1 MNTRCIAVLPGSR
14 GIKLSR
20 DFLSI
25 GLFAGLVVAILV
37 AGLLSV
43 RAEEA
48 DAKYMRS
55 YYAIEKADALAKKG
69 QTDEAKAKYIEAQAV
84 LKDIKA
90 ISPMWNPKAVAF
102 RMNYVTERIETLSK
116 PPAPPD
122 APGTGDTKSV
132 AKSAVGSGAQPSGV
146 DVKLLSAGNE
156 PRKALRLAPKAGD
169 TQKALMTL
177 QMAMGPGGG
186 ELMKIPAIK
195 IALQIETKSVTP
207 EGDINNEMRIEDVT
221 LDEAS
226 GGAAQ
231 MAEAMKAGLGTVKG
245 MVVASTITDRGV
257 SKKVEVKYPA
267 GADPTARQAME
278 QMKDSFMNTQVVLPE
293 EAVGPDAKW
302 EIKQKIK
309 TQGMTIDQKVT
320 QHLVSVAENVVTM
333 ESVIEQSAANQK
345 VANPAMPQLKVDLTK
360 LTGSSKGQMTVDL
373 SKVLPT
379 AATIDGGAEM
389 LMSAGS
395 GPQAASMTMKT
406 EANIKI
412 EAQ

>member
-1 MNTRCIAVLPGSR
+1 MNTRCIALLPGSR
-14 GIKLSR
+14 GIKLCR

-25 GLFAGLVVAILV
+25 GLFAGLVVAILLG
-37 AGLLSV
+37 GLLSV
-43 RAEEA
+43 RAEEP
-48 DAKYMRS
+48 DTKYMRS

-69 QTDEAKAKYIEAQAV
+69 LTNEAKAKYLEAQAV

-90 ISPMWNPKAVAF
+90 ISPTYNSKAVAF
-102 RMNYVTERIETLSK
+102 RLSYVTERIETLSK

-122 APGTGDTKSV
+122 VPGTGDTKSV
-132 AKSAVGSGAQPSGV
+132 VGGSAPASGV
-146 DVKLLSAGNE
+146 EVKLLSAGNE

-169 TQKALMTL
+169 LQKALMTL
-177 QMAMGPGGG
+177 QMSMGPGGG

-195 IALQIETKSVTP
+195 IAFQVETKSVTP
-207 EGDINNEMRIEDVT
+207 EGDINDEILIEDVT

-226 GGAAQ
+226 GGAPQ
-231 MAEAMKAGLGTVKG
+231 MAEAMKAALGTVKG
-245 MVVASTITDRGV
+245 MVVANTISDRGA

-267 GADPTARQAME
+267 GADPTARQSME
-278 QMKDSFMNTQVVLPE
+278 QMKDSFLNAQVVLPE

-320 QHLVSVAENVVTM
+320 QHLVAVEENVLTI

-373 SKVLPT
+373 SKILPT

-389 LMSAGS
+389 LMSTGS
-395 GPQAASMTMKT
+395 GAQAASMTMKT